1 MLVLKDVCNSK
12 CIYID
17 IRPSFLT
24 KLYQKA
30 IFLKQIQETHAKQL
44 CHEYKNMRR
53 IQTNSES
60 NDDHKKK
67 VKLSK
72 SVADAATGLCRKMLR
87 YRGKLSF

>member
-1 MLVLKDVCNSK
+1 
-12 CIYID
+12 
-17 IRPSFLT
+17 
-24 KLYQKA
+24 
-30 IFLKQIQETHAKQL
+30 
-44 CHEYKNMRR
+44 MRR

-87 YRGKLSF
+87 YRGKLLF